1 MNYYYKELPAGYHA
15 VKEIDAVGN
24 KKFAVGMNLAA
35 LPLMLVSGAAA
46 WLLRFSGERL
56 VLDNPMSLGAAC
68 MAFCAGILVYLV
80 LHELMHGIVYRLMT
94 GEKLHFGLSWSCAW
108 CGVPDIYVTRRT
120 ALCALLAP
128 FVLFSAVFIALIC
141 LCDGLAAATA
151 ILLFAVHFGGCAGD
165 LYDTLLLL
173 FRFRGDILMRDTGP
187 KQTFYARDTA
197 PHA

>member
-56 VLDNPMSLGAAC
+56 VLDNPMSLGAAW

-80 LHELMHGIVYRLMT
+80 LHELMHGIVYHLMT
-94 GEKLHFGLSWSCAW
+94 GEKLHFGLSWCFPPCSSRSSVYATGW
-108 CGVPDIYVTRRT
+108 PLRRRF
-120 ALCALLAP
+120 C
-128 FVLFSAVFIALIC
+128 FSRCIS
-141 LCDGLAAATA
+141 AAAPAT
-151 ILLFAVHFGGCAGD
+151 
-165 LYDTLLLL
+165 YTT
-173 FRFRGDILMRDTGP
+173 RFCCCSASEA
-187 KQTFYARDTA
+187 TF
-197 PHA
+197 

>member
-1 MNYYYKELPAGYHA
+1 MNYYKELPAGYHA
-15 VKEIDAVGN
+15 VREIDAVGN

-46 WLLRFSGERL
+46 WLLRFSGKRL

-68 MAFCAGILVYLV
+68 M
-80 LHELMHGIVYRLMT
+80 
-94 GEKLHFGLSWSCAW
+94 
-108 CGVPDIYVTRRT
+108 

-165 LYDTLLLL
+165 LYDTFLLL
-173 FRFRGDILMRDTGP
+173 FRLRGDILMRDTGP
-187 KQTFYARDTA
+187 KQTFYARDAA